1 MSITDLP
8 LMLRKAE
15 MYPAR
20 GLLRNLDGRFIAGS
34 GYRGRMPQGRTSG
47 FSTFAVD
54 NFVSSLRKGWLSPVE
69 EKPFAVPPKIWP
81 EFSLA

>member
-8 LMLRKAE
+8 PILRKPE

-20 GLLRNLDGRFIAGS
+20 GLLRNLDGRFVTGF
-34 GYRGRMPQGRTSG
+34 GYQGRTRGRTSR

-54 NFVSSLRKGWLSPVE
+54 NFVSSLRKGWLSSVE
-69 EKPFAVPPKIWP
+69 QKPFAVPPNI
-81 EFSLA
+81 